1 MANRRRWVVIM
12 GYIYV
17 DFSFVSVK
25 KIKNEKFQNILFF
38 NFFGWLLNYVLWQAR
53 ADYSGETVLPLRCN
67 VDKQKNLVSGQ
78 INERFCFLNGE
89 TEKMSFQRLFQ

>member
-25 KIKNEKFQNILFF
+25 KIKNEKFQNILLFYFF
-38 NFFGWLLNYVLWQAR
+38 IFLV
-53 ADYSGETVLPLRCN
+53 DY
-67 VDKQKNLVSGQ
+67 
-78 INERFCFLNGE
+78 
-89 TEKMSFQRLFQ
+89 